1 MHKQQNNDAH
11 SATTKG
17 SVKSFSN
24 LNKLLDASK
33 MNQSSVIGMA
43 NEIYSRPTA
52 SAPVALDVNVPLSE
66 NIFRIMSDYKGRTIP
81 ELISALKSV
90 EPDGDTVKS
99 TMIFLNN
106 AGWFDYTKQAAFK
119 DVVYTLKRNLKNAIV
134 EKGTM
139 KKTQAV
145 KPFKM
150 VTTGIIDPAGVVK
163 VTESLDLSIWKVTAD
178 RKARTCAE
186 IGELLA
192 AFGINRELAKDRFM
206 KLVNKGWY
214 IRQQRHKI
222 TYYTLKKGI
231 PMPVDENA
239 KEQNAIALKA
249 VPQMTKLQDVPV
261 TVIPK
266 NVEPVL
272 ESATPSVKSEPKE
285 TPVLKTTPVI
295 LESDSI
301 FVKIWKVMSDYKPY
315 TYQEIHLLLS
325 EFGIK
330 AGSISSRLSVLN
342 NYHNWFTVESAGRG
356 FAYTLKREISMPDES
371 FIGDP
376 RTMPNH
382 EVKSTPAE
390 SQAMT
395 KPAKTPVH
403 VTPSTPSTPSAP
415 ALVTPLVEII
425 IRVKG
430 IDLTFMEAR
439 EITKVLKSQGYG
451 QGYGGKNNVSSNNL
465 LISTNVSI
473 KGQTFMPE
481 ELETITRVLIA
492 DNFDK

>member
-1 MHKQQNNDAH
+1 MHRQQITKAH
-11 SATTKG
+11 SSTTKG

-24 LNKLLDASK
+24 LDQLVDSRK
-33 MNQSSVIGMA
+33 MNPPAIVTMA
-43 NEIYSRPTA
+43 NDVYSRT
-52 SAPVALDVNVPLSE
+52 SVSVSVELDPNAPLSE

-81 ELISALKSV
+81 ELITALKSV
-90 EPDGDTVKS
+90 EPDADTVKS

-106 AGWFDYTKQAAFK
+106 AGWFDYTKPAAFK

-139 KKTQAV
+139 KKTQTV
-145 KPFKM
+145 RPFKM
-150 VTTGIIDPAGVVK
+150 ATTGIIDPAGVVK

-214 IRQQRHKI
+214 IRQQRHKV

-249 VPQMTKLQDVPV
+249 VPQTTKLQNVPV

-266 NVEPVL
+266 NAQLVL
-272 ESATPSVKSEPKE
+272 EATVQPIKSEPKE

-301 FVKIWKVMSDYKPY
+301 FIKIWKVMSDYKPY
-315 TYQEIHLLLS
+315 TSNEICLLLS
-325 EFGIK
+325 EFDVK
-330 AGSISSRLSVLN
+330 AGTVSSRLSILN
-342 NYHNWFTVESAGRG
+342 NTHGWFTVESVGRG
-356 FAYTLKREISMPDES
+356 FAYTLKRDIPMPDDS

-376 RTMPNH
+376 RTMANH
-382 EVKSTPAE
+382 EVKSTPVE

-403 VTPSTPSTPSAP
+403 VTASTPSTPPAP

-465 LISTNVSI
+465 LISTNVCI

-481 ELETITRVLIA
+481 ELETITRQFIA
-492 DNFDK
+492 NNFDK